1 MMTGFA
7 DAKTAVEAMKWGAL
21 DYLVKPLDL
30 DKVASAVGKALENN
44 HGAHWPLAE
53 MDRIAG
59 ALRPRLTHWL
69 EIRRR

>member
-1 MMTGFA
+1 MGNLRFSS
-7 DAKTAVEAMKWGAL
+7 
-21 DYLVKPLDL
+21 KPLDL
-30 DKVASAVGKALENN
+30 DKIASAVGKALENN

>member
-1 MMTGFA
+1 MGS
-7 DAKTAVEAMKWGAL
+7 L
-21 DYLVKPLDL
+21 RLSSKPLDL
-30 DKVASAVGKALENN
+30 DKIASAVGKALENN